1 MTGCID
7 CIQAPRGAL
16 IRVPALLQGDLD
28 LIFQNAMTYNA
39 PELHVHKLAK
49 ELKELARSRVDL
61 GRQGIT
67 DLR

>member
-1 MTGCID
+1 MHRLQPGIL
-7 CIQAPRGAL
+7 PS
-16 IRVPALLQGDLD
+16 RVPPLLQGDLD
-28 LIFQNAMTYNA
+28 LIFHNAMTYNA

-49 ELKELARSRVDL
+49 ELKELAHSRVDL